1 MLKFYTWKVGRKVNL
16 RLNKLATMVDQ
27 DARIADIGTDHAYLP
42 IELVKSGK
50 VNFAI
55 ASDIGKGPLDN
66 AKQDIKE
73 AGLEGKIETRLGAGL
88 ETISA
93 KDNIDTVVIAGM
105 GGNLMSQIL
114 NDALVNKKMSFDT
127 LILEPNV
134 GEYGVR
140 KWLMQ
145 HSYQIVDE
153 QIVAEAGH
161 IYELIKAK
169 KTESNI
175 PLTEKELYFGPILI
189 KTKNQTFTN
198 KWIGQLKY
206 QQNLLVNLNKAKNKD
221 MSHIKQVQ
229 EQIEMIKGE
238 LND

>member
-88 ETISA
+88 ETVSA
-93 KDNIDTVVIAGM
+93 KDNIDTIVIAGM

-114 NDALVNKKMSFDT
+114 ND
-127 LILEPNV
+127 

-161 IYELIKAK
+161 TYELIKAK

>member
-1 MLKFYTWKVGRKVNL
+1 MLKFYTWKVGQKVNL

-93 KDNIDTVVIAGM
+93 KDNIDTIVIAGM

-114 NDALVNKKMSFDT
+114 NDALVNKK
-127 LILEPNV
+127 
-134 GEYGVR
+134 
-140 KWLMQ
+140 
-145 HSYQIVDE
+145 
-153 QIVAEAGH
+153 
-161 IYELIKAK
+161 
-169 KTESNI
+169 
-175 PLTEKELYFGPILI
+175 
-189 KTKNQTFTN
+189 
-198 KWIGQLKY
+198 
-206 QQNLLVNLNKAKNKD
+206 
-221 MSHIKQVQ
+221 
-229 EQIEMIKGE
+229 
-238 LND
+238 

>member
-1 MLKFYTWKVGRKVNL
+1 M
-16 RLNKLATMVDQ
+16 
-27 DARIADIGTDHAYLP
+27 
-42 IELVKSGK
+42 
-50 VNFAI
+50 
-55 ASDIGKGPLDN
+55 
-66 AKQDIKE
+66 
-73 AGLEGKIETRLGAGL
+73 
-88 ETISA
+88 
-93 KDNIDTVVIAGM
+93 
-105 GGNLMSQIL
+105 
-114 NDALVNKKMSFDT
+114 
-127 LILEPNV
+127 
-134 GEYGVR
+134 
-140 KWLMQ
+140 
-145 HSYQIVDE
+145 
-153 QIVAEAGH
+153 AEAGH
-161 IYELIKAK
+161 TYELIKAK